1 MHRGRKGER
10 RRIGPNVRTLALDD
24 NPGHTVKHLFFGSGV
39 RRGSAPGG
47 LGVRRD
53 TIHNRLGAPARRS
66 GIERL
71 QRVAALVV
79 VTATLV
85 FAGASG
91 AVASPSPTPTPTP
104 TPTEPTLVLAPLAHG
119 VVAAGAALTATI
131 EVSNPTS
138 GDLAPT
144 SLTVELSNSPLTS
157 SAELDEWIDNGE
169 LETEASVIDRPAT
182 PTVVAGDSE
191 IVVSTVA
198 VEALAG
204 RGPGVYA
211 LSATYGGDVVS
222 RSAVVLQGETP
233 AAASIGVI
241 VAVTAGPQT
250 DGLLTAEELTTL
262 TGTDGR
268 LTDILAGVAGT
279 SAILAIDPALLAS
292 IRVLGDSAPPSAL
305 AWLDRLAALPNERFA
320 LQFGDADVS
329 VQADAGLTALLEPTS
344 LNYAVSEDDFAN
356 AAATPTPNP
365 SAPTD
370 AETDGG
376 GDTVTL
382 PDLDELLAVPGARA
396 TMYWPAQGR
405 ADADA
410 VRMLAQQPSATGS
423 PATTLLSSATTER
436 SEARAAA
443 STAEGAPLLV
453 YEAGSSNAV
462 RATAGAVDGSS
473 QAASALI
480 SAQIALEASSPS
492 GPLLI
497 TTERMSELSA
507 TSLRAAIDTVFSYPG
522 VVPATLSALL
532 TADPTG
538 AESTAQP
545 SEDAVTR
552 LDTLLAG
559 EASIAEFSSIID
571 DPSLLTAP
579 ARSALLQ
586 LIGAGWRDESDAWQ
600 AALAAH
606 AEATTTTLTSVAIQE
621 PSTVQ
626 LVSPEAVL
634 PFFVRNDLPFVA
646 NVVLVSTP
654 DNLRLDVERT
664 LTVRAE
670 PGVNTRVEVPVRA
683 RVGSGEVTIEL
694 RLLSPTFEQVGPVQ
708 RAQVTV
714 RAEWERIG
722 IIGLGAIVVLLLGAG
737 FVRTVLRRRRARAAS
752 ESSTE
757 DTAAASAPESR
768 DE

>member
-1 MHRGRKGER
+1 M
-10 RRIGPNVRTLALDD
+10 
-24 NPGHTVKHLFFGSGV
+24 KHLFFGSGV

-53 TIHNRLGAPARRS
+53 TIHSRLGAGTMSTARRRVV
-66 GIERL
+66 ERL
-71 QRVAALVV
+71 RGTAALLA
-79 VTATLV
+79 VTTTLV
-85 FAGASG
+85 LAGATG

-104 TPTEPTLVLAPLAHG
+104 AEPTLVLAPLAHG
-119 VVAAGAALTATI
+119 VVAAGAALTSTI

-138 GDLAPT
+138 TDLAPT
-144 SLTVELSNSPLTS
+144 SLTVELSDSPLTTS
-157 SAELDEWIDNGE
+157 PELDEWIDNGE
-169 LETEASVIDRPAT
+169 LATEASVIDRPAV
-182 PTVVAGDSE
+182 PAIVAGDSE

-204 RGPGVYA
+204 RTPGVYA

-222 RSAVVLQGETP
+222 RSAIVLQGDTP
-233 AAASIGVI
+233 TAAAIGVI

-250 DGLLTAEELTTL
+250 DGLLSAEDLTTL

-279 SAILAIDPALLAS
+279 SAILAVDPALLAS
-292 IRVLGDSAPPSAL
+292 IRVMGDSAPASAL

-329 VQADAGLTALLEPTS
+329 VQADAGLTTLLEPTS
-344 LNYAVSEDDFAN
+344 LDYAMSEDDFVN
-356 AAATPTPNP
+356 ATPTPSPNP
-365 SAPTD
+365 SATADAQTD
-370 AETDGG
+370 EG
-376 GDTVTL
+376 GDTDTDTVPL
-382 PDLDELLAVPGARA
+382 PDLDELRAVPGARA
-396 TMYWPAQGR
+396 AMYWPAQGR
-405 ADADA
+405 ADANA
-410 VRMLAQQPSATGS
+410 VNVLAQQPSATGS
-423 PATTLLSSATTER
+423 PATTLLSSAETER

-443 STAEGAPLLV
+443 SSAEGAPLLV
-453 YEAGSSNAV
+453 YEAGSSSAI
-462 RATAGAVDGSS
+462 RATAAATEGSA

-492 GPLLI
+492 GPLLV
-497 TTERMSELSA
+497 TTERMAEVSA
-507 TSLRAAIDTVFSYPG
+507 ISLRAAIDTVFSYPG
-522 VVPATLSALL
+522 VVPTTLSALL
-532 TADPTG
+532 SAEPAG
-538 AESTAQP
+538 AQSAAQP
-545 SEDAVTR
+545 DEEAATR

-559 EASIAEFSSIID
+559 ETSIAEFSSIID

-579 ARSALLQ
+579 ERSDLLQ
-586 LIGAGWRDESDAWQ
+586 LIGAGWRDEPNAWQ
-600 AALAAH
+600 AALTAH

-634 PFFVRNDLPFVA
+634 PFFVRNDLPFAA

-722 IIGLGAIVVLLLGAG
+722 IIGLGAIIVLLLGAG
-737 FVRTVLRRRRARAAS
+737 FIRTIRRRRRTRAA
-752 ESSTE
+752 EGVDGPTIDQGTTE
-757 DTAAASAPESR
+757 ENTAREPEPDRPVDRR

>member
-1 MHRGRKGER
+1 MHRGREGGR

-39 RRGSAPGG
+39 RRGPAPGG

-53 TIHNRLGAPARRS
+53 TIHHRLGTPARR
-66 GIERL
+66 GGVERL
-71 QRVAALVV
+71 RTVALVAVTAALV
-79 VTATLV
+79 L
-85 FAGASG
+85 AGASG
-91 AVASPSPTPTPTP
+91 AVASPGPTPTPTP
-104 TPTEPTLVLAPLAHG
+104 AEPTLVLAPLAHG
-119 VVAAGAALTATI
+119 VVAAGGALTATI
-131 EVSNPTS
+131 EVSNPT
-138 GDLAPT
+138 DTALEPT
-144 SLTVELSNSPLTS
+144 SLAVELSDSPLTS
-157 SAELDEWIDNGE
+157 SAELDEWIDDGE
-169 LETEASVIDRPAT
+169 LVAETSVIDRPAV
-182 PTVVAGDSE
+182 PSVIAGDSE

-211 LSATYGGDVVS
+211 LSATYGGDLVS
-222 RSAVVLQGETP
+222 RSAIVLQGETP
-233 AAASIGVI
+233 ITAAIGVI
-241 VAVTAGPQT
+241 VAVAAGPQT
-250 DGLLTAEELTTL
+250 DGLLTGEELTTL

-268 LTDILAGVAGT
+268 LTDILSAVAGT

-305 AWLDRLAALPNERFA
+305 AWLDRLGALPNERFA

-329 VQADAGLTALLEPTS
+329 VQADAGLTTLLEPTS
-344 LNYAVSEDDFAN
+344 LDYAMSADDFADVT
-356 AAATPTPNP
+356 ATPAPDPTATPD
-365 SAPTD
+365 AD
-370 AETDGG
+370 AEDGAG
-376 GDTVTL
+376 TDTVTL

-396 TMYWPAQGR
+396 TLYWPAHGR

-410 VRMLAQQPSATGS
+410 VSGLAQQPSASGS
-423 PATTLLSSATTER
+423 PATTLLSSAATQR
-436 SEARAAA
+436 AEARAAA

-453 YEAGSSNAV
+453 YEAGTSSAV
-462 RATAGAVDGSS
+462 RATAGAKEGST

-480 SAQIALEASSPS
+480 SAQIAIEASSPS
-492 GPLLI
+492 GPLVV
-497 TTERMSELSA
+497 TTERMAELGT

-532 TADPTG
+532 SAEPAG
-538 AESTAQP
+538 AQVTAQAD
-545 SEDAVTR
+545 EVAAAR

-559 EASIAEFSSIID
+559 ESMIADFSSIID

-586 LIGAGWRDESDAWQ
+586 LIGAGWRDDPEAWQ

-606 AEATTTTLTSVAIQE
+606 AEVTTTTLTSVAIQE

-634 PFFVRNDLPFVA
+634 PFFIRNDLPFVA

-722 IIGLGAIVVLLLGAG
+722 IIGLGAIIVLLLGAG
-737 FVRTVLRRRRARAAS
+737 FIRTIRRRRRTRAA
-752 ESSTE
+752 EK
-757 DTAAASAPESR
+757 AADAT